1 MAHDIDRVIAANL
14 RALRAR
20 QGIRQIDLAKDTG
33 LSRPTIAALE
43 KGSRRVTVADAIALC
58 SALGVGVGALLQ
70 GDQDALRA
78 LGLDQTDEQAAQV
91 WADALG
97 DEGLDAL
104 AARLMTPACP
114 WPPPAAPS
122 PCCAR
127 PDGSEERG
135 GELAHGQP
143 PRTIWTSA
151 RGTHPRP
158 IMRDDSRAGRLPGK
172 WS

>member
-1 MAHDIDRVIAANL
+1 MAHDTDLVIAANL

-20 QGIRQIDLAKDTG
+20 QGIRQIDLATLTG

-97 DEGLDAL
+97 EEGLDAL
-104 AARLMTPACP
+104 AAGLR
-114 WPPPAAPS
+114 
-122 PCCAR
+122 
-127 PDGSEERG
+127 
-135 GELAHGQP
+135 
-143 PRTIWTSA
+143 
-151 RGTHPRP
+151 
-158 IMRDDSRAGRLPGK
+158 DSRLPVTAAGRAVAVLRAAGRL
-172 WS
+172 

>member
-1 MAHDIDRVIAANL
+1 MAHDIDQVIAANL

-20 QGIRQIDLAKDTG
+20 QGIRQIDLATLTG

-97 DEGLDAL
+97 EDGLDAL
-104 AARLMTPACP
+104 AAGLR
-114 WPPPAAPS
+114 
-122 PCCAR
+122 
-127 PDGSEERG
+127 
-135 GELAHGQP
+135 
-143 PRTIWTSA
+143 
-151 RGTHPRP
+151 
-158 IMRDDSRAGRLPGK
+158 DSRLPVSAAGRAVAVLRAAGRL
-172 WS
+172 

>member
-1 MAHDIDRVIAANL
+1 MFGILTSKCLQVPRGAVAGTLVSAGPFGVAHDTDQVIAANL

-20 QGIRQIDLAKDTG
+20 QGIRQIDLAQLTG

-97 DEGLDAL
+97 EQGLDAL
-104 AARLMTPACP
+104 AAGLR
-114 WPPPAAPS
+114 
-122 PCCAR
+122 
-127 PDGSEERG
+127 
-135 GELAHGQP
+135 
-143 PRTIWTSA
+143 
-151 RGTHPRP
+151 
-158 IMRDDSRAGRLPGK
+158 DSRLPVSAAGRAVAVLRAAGRL
-172 WS
+172 

>member
-1 MAHDIDRVIAANL
+1 MLTTRGLRALRGALAGTLQARDHQGVAHDTDQVIAANL

-20 QGIRQIDLAKDTG
+20 QGIRQIDLATLTG

-104 AARLMTPACP
+104 AAGLRDARLPVS
-114 WPPPAAPS
+114 AAGR
-122 PCCAR
+122 AVAVLR
-127 PDGSEERG
+127 
-135 GELAHGQP
+135 A
-143 PRTIWTSA
+143 
-151 RGTHPRP
+151 
-158 IMRDDSRAGRLPGK
+158 AGRL
-172 WS
+172 

>member
-1 MAHDIDRVIAANL
+1 MSRILTTRGLRALRGALAGTLQAREYRGVAHDTDQVIAANL

-20 QGIRQIDLAKDTG
+20 QGIRQIDLATLTG

-97 DEGLDAL
+97 
-104 AARLMTPACP
+104 
-114 WPPPAAPS
+114 
-122 PCCAR
+122 
-127 PDGSEERG
+127 
-135 GELAHGQP
+135 
-143 PRTIWTSA
+143 
-151 RGTHPRP
+151 
-158 IMRDDSRAGRLPGK
+158 
-172 WS
+172 

>member
-1 MAHDIDRVIAANL
+1 MAHDIDQVIAANL

-20 QGIRQIDLAKDTG
+20 QGIRQIDLARLTD

-58 SALGVGVGALLQ
+58 SALGVGVEALLQ

-97 DEGLDAL
+97 EQGLDAL
-104 AARLMTPACP
+104 AAGLR
-114 WPPPAAPS
+114 
-122 PCCAR
+122 
-127 PDGSEERG
+127 
-135 GELAHGQP
+135 
-143 PRTIWTSA
+143 
-151 RGTHPRP
+151 
-158 IMRDDSRAGRLPGK
+158 DSRLPVSAAGRAVAVLRAAGRL
-172 WS
+172 